1 MQDVLDY
8 LKLVRINDPET
19 ILDLYPHEL
28 SGGMRQRIMI
38 AMALSAK
45 PSLLIADE
53 PTSALDITIQAQVL
67 TLMKELMEEVQTS
80 ILFISHDLGIIAEM
94 ADEVGVLYAG
104 HLVEFGPV
112 EEVFANPRHPYTKL
126 LLRSVPAQYKD
137 DGPLPAL
144 SGSVPSLA
152 NVPPGC
158 PFHPRCPLARD
169 ACKTDPGPVLEPA
182 KGTSIRTHLSAC
194 YYSDEVARMA

>member
-1 MQDVLDY
+1 
-8 LKLVRINDPET
+8 
-19 ILDLYPHEL
+19 
-28 SGGMRQRIMI
+28 
-38 AMALSAK
+38 
-45 PSLLIADE
+45 LIADE
-53 PTSALDITIQAQVL
+53 PTSALNITNQAQIL
-67 TLMKELMEEVQTS
+67 RLIKEIMEELQTS

-112 EEVFANPRHPYTKL
+112 EEVYANPRHPYTKL
-126 LLRSVPAQYKD
+126 LLRSVPAQYKE

-158 PFHPRCPLARD
+158 PFPPPSPLA
-169 ACKTDPGPVLEPA
+169 TD
-182 KGTSIRTHLSAC
+182 
-194 YYSDEVARMA
+194 